1 MQGVVGHSGNGNP
14 SATFQSTAGMAPIRP
29 SLSAAGNNNSMAR
42 SASIGGSGGGFLGKL
57 KPWKPSLS
65 VRLTP
70 IISSPGGVWGTPNWK
85 REEECTGGVKRTW
98 R

>member
-42 SASIGGSGGGFLGKL
+42 SASIGGSGGGFLVH
-57 KPWKPSLS
+57 PEVS
-65 VRLTP
+65 
-70 IISSPGGVWGTPNWK
+70 GGHQIGSG
-85 REEECTGGVKRTW
+85 RRSALGV
-98 R
+98 